1 MQQVLDPVQI
11 SDKRIKQLVNEQY
24 PDLVYLFEKQPK
36 RLSLQE
42 VSYRKFLKERVLKN
56 LIITVE

>member
-1 MQQVLDPVQI
+1 MQQVLNPVAV
-11 SDKRIKQLVNEQY
+11 SDKRIKHLVSEQY

-36 RLSLQE
+36 RLPLQE
-42 VSYRKFLKERVLKN
+42 VSYRKFLKERVMQN